1 MDSVKDNIEIINNFS
16 SNFYAKIN
24 VTNNNTINMINNIS
38 NNIEN
43 ENNNYIILENIEKKI
58 SDKELEDIFKSLINY
73 KIALNE
79 KYNAY
84 NNIIDKNRNKIVNI
98 SNVIKENKEIIDN
111 VYNIINE
118 LEKDLN
124 NISNKIVP

>member
-1 MDSVKDNIEIINNFS
+1 MDSIKDNIDIINNFS

-24 VTNNNTINMINNIS
+24 VTNSNTITMINNIS
-38 NNIEN
+38 NNIDN
-43 ENNNYIILENIEKKI
+43 ENKNYEILDNIEKKI
-58 SDKELEDIFKSLINY
+58 SDKELVDIFKSFINY
-73 KIALNE
+73 KIVLNE

-84 NNIIDKNRNKIVNI
+84 NNIIDKNRSKIVNI
-98 SNVIKENKEIIDN
+98 STVIKENKEIIDN

-124 NISNKIVP
+124 AISNKITP